1 MVVTVAIVASRDRS
15 KPAAHEAAPMT
26 VVGKDVEPRADA
38 AIASA
43 LTIVVDAG
51 ASTDVQVRPAEVRPA
66 EAAPDAAVAR
76 PKADK
81 RRGPDPE
88 LAKMINDAEAAQ
100 RAGNRLRQMAL
111 ADSALRID
119 PRNVR
124 ARLLL
129 ADALIATGD
138 HDRGCKYLHD
148 LGRHAAAVA
157 RAKQAGCVGN

>member
-1 MVVTVAIVASRDRS
+1 
-15 KPAAHEAAPMT
+15 
-26 VVGKDVEPRADA
+26 
-38 AIASA
+38 
-43 LTIVVDAG
+43 
-51 ASTDVQVRPAEVRPA
+51 
-66 EAAPDAAVAR
+66 
-76 PKADK
+76 
-81 RRGPDPE
+81 
-88 LAKMINDAEAAQ
+88 MINDAEAAQ